1 MARVEARCFTRS
13 FSIQSSAY
21 RLTVACRSTEALG
34 TFPRL
39 ISSCRAWA
47 SSLVVRGALHLVEP
61 VRDRP
66 RQRCRVRPPP
76 PLRSQAPETTTHQD
90 CSMRQGIRSRG
101 RSGSHEGCIRRWPL
115 QPSPRRVYWPR
126 ALPSRARAADLLC
139 AGPPTGGAHSSGA
152 VRGGAGSSN
161 FDLDRRCEGDNREPT
176 AERRLAW

>member
-47 SSLVVRGALHLVEP
+47 SSLVVRGALRLVEP

-90 CSMRQGIRSRG
+90 CSMRQAIRSPG
-101 RSGSHEGCIRRWPL
+101 RSGSHEGCIRAWPPR
-115 QPSPRRVYWPR
+115 PSPRRVYCPP
-126 ALPSRARAADLLC
+126 ALPALAPAHHLLALGHPTSRERQLV
-139 AGPPTGGAHSSGA
+139 A
-152 VRGGAGSSN
+152 VMS
-161 FDLDRRCEGDNREPT
+161 
-176 AERRLAW
+176 